1 MRNSSSSVPTPKI
14 KHVDACKFGVIY
26 FWFHCQFLASYLYV
40 YSFHVT
46 VDATIIKILH
56 DFTASPIVSIHVDIL
71 DYERYYM
78 ETANGK
84 HILVAIQT
92 RSSA

>member
-1 MRNSSSSVPTPKI
+1 MRNSFSSVPTPKI

-56 DFTASPIVSIHVDIL
+56 DFTASPIVNTCRHFGLRKIL
-71 DYERYYM
+71 YGNR
-78 ETANGK
+78 K
-84 HILVAIQT
+84 
-92 RSSA
+92 R